1 MVFFTKSWR
10 RGLIVT
16 LAVAAFSLSLI
27 TSAVAAVTL
36 NGTGATFP
44 KPLYDRYFSQM
55 RSANQIT
62 VNYEGTGSGAGI
74 KAFIGGN
81 VDFAGSDAL
90 MTAAQIAEVKRGV
103 IAVPTAGGAV
113 AVVYNLPGVTNLRLN
128 SDAMKGIF
136 EGKITRW
143 NDPKIAGI
151 SGQAKNLPNTA
162 IRVVVRADS
171 SGTSFI
177 FSNHLQAIGSSIK
190 GAAQPSWPGGP
201 LSGQGNPGVAGLVK
215 QTAGAVGYV
224 QDTYARQNK
233 LQTAFIQNRA
243 GRFVDPSL
251 AEAEKAF
258 AGEAF
263 PADFR
268 LVEGNPNDGYPIV
281 GLTWLLIYK
290 QYPAAKADA
299 IKKMVNWVMTTGQGI
314 NKQLEYTSIP
324 QATAQKVVQTVNQSV
339 VARG

>member
-1 MVFFTKSWR
+1 MNFFTARWR
-10 RGLIVT
+10 RGFIVV
-16 LAVAAFSLSLI
+16 LAVAAFSLTLI
-27 TSAVAAVTL
+27 SSAVAAVTL
-36 NGTGATFP
+36 NGSGATFP

-74 KAFIGGN
+74 KALISGT

-103 IAVPTAGGAV
+103 MAVPTAGGAV

-128 SDAMKGIF
+128 NDAMKGIF

-143 NDPKIAGI
+143 NDAKIAGI
-151 SGQAKNLPNTA
+151 SGQAKNLPNTP
-162 IRVVVRADS
+162 IRVAVRADS
-171 SGTSFI
+171 SGTTFI

-190 GAAQPSWPGGP
+190 AAAQPKWPDTAV
-201 LSGQGNPGVAGLVK
+201 SGQGNPGVAALVK
-215 QTAGAVGYV
+215 NTAGAIGYV
-224 QDTYARQNK
+224 QDTYARQNN
-233 LQTAFIQNRA
+233 LQTAFLQNKA

-251 AEAEKAF
+251 AEAEKAL
-258 AGEAF
+258 AGETF

-290 QYPAAKADA
+290 QYPAAKAEA

-314 NKQLEYTSIP
+314 NKQLEYTTIP
-324 QATAQKVVQTVNQSV
+324 SATAQKVVQTVNQSV
-339 VARG
+339 VARN

>member
-1 MVFFTKSWR
+1 MVFFTKPWR
-10 RGLIVT
+10 RTFIVT

-27 TSAVAAVTL
+27 SSAVAAVTL
-36 NGTGATFP
+36 NGSGATFP

-55 RSANQIT
+55 RSATGVT

-74 KAFIGGN
+74 RALIAGT

-90 MTAAQIAEVKRGV
+90 MSADQIAQVKRGV
-103 IAVPTAGGAV
+103 VAVPTAGGAV
-113 AVVYNLPGVTNLRLN
+113 AVVYNLPGVNNLRLN

-143 NDPKIAGI
+143 NDAKITGI
-151 SGQAKNLPNTA
+151 AGQAKNLPNTP
-162 IRVVVRADS
+162 IRVAVRADS

-177 FSNHLQAIGSSIK
+177 FTNHLQAIGSSIK
-190 GAAQPSWPGGP
+190 AAAQPSWPGSP
-201 LSGQGNPGVAGLVK
+201 LSGQGNPGVAGLVR
-215 QTAGAVGYV
+215 QTAGAIGYV

-233 LQTAFIQNRA
+233 LQTALIQNKA
-243 GRFVDPSL
+243 GRFVDANL

-258 AGEAF
+258 AGETF

-299 IKKMVNWVMTTGQGI
+299 IKKMVNWVMTTGQGL
-314 NKQLEYTSIP
+314 NKQLEFTAIP
-324 QATAQKVVQTVNQSV
+324 SATAQRVIQTVNQSV

>member
-10 RGLIVT
+10 RSFIVT

-27 TSAVAAVTL
+27 SSAVAAVTL
-36 NGTGATFP
+36 NGSGATFP

-55 RSANQIT
+55 RSATGIT

-74 KAFIGGN
+74 RALIAGT

-90 MTAAQIAEVKRGV
+90 MTAAQISQVKRGV
-103 IAVPTAGGAV
+103 MAVPTAGGAV
-113 AVVYNLPGVTNLRLN
+113 AVVYNLPGVNNVRLN
-128 SDAMKGIF
+128 RDAMKGIF

-143 NDPKIAGI
+143 NDAKIAGI
-151 SGQAKNLPNTA
+151 TGQAKNLPNTA

-201 LSGQGNPGVAGLVK
+201 LSGQGNPGVAGLVR
-215 QTAGAVGYV
+215 QTAGAIGYV
-224 QDTYARQNK
+224 QDTFARQNK

-299 IKKMVNWVMTTGQGI
+299 VKKMVNWVMTTGQGI
-314 NKQLEYTSIP
+314 NKQLEFTSIP
-324 QATAQKVVQTVNQSV
+324 RGTAQKVIQTVNQSV

>member
-10 RGLIVT
+10 RGFIVT

-27 TSAVAAVTL
+27 SSAVAAVTL
-36 NGTGATFP
+36 NGSGATFP

-55 RSANQIT
+55 RSATGIT

-74 KAFIGGN
+74 RALISGT

-90 MTAAQIAEVKRGV
+90 MSSAQIAQVKRGV
-103 IAVPTAGGAV
+103 MAVPTAGGAV
-113 AVVYNLPGVTNLRLN
+113 AVVYNLPGVNNLRL
-128 SDAMKGIF
+128 SADAMKGIF
-136 EGKITRW
+136 ERKITRW

-215 QTAGAVGYV
+215 QTAGAIGYV

-233 LQTAFIQNRA
+233 LQTAFIQNKK
-243 GRFVDPSL
+243 GRFVDANL

-290 QYPAAKADA
+290 QYPAAKAEA
-299 IKKMVNWVMTTGQGI
+299 IKKMVNWVMTTGQGL

-324 QATAQKVVQTVNQSV
+324 QGTAQKVIQTVNQSV

>member
-1 MVFFTKSWR
+1 MIIFTARWR
-10 RGLIVT
+10 RAFILT
-16 LAVAAFSLSLI
+16 LAAAAFSLSLI
-27 TSAVAAVTL
+27 SSAVAAVTL
-36 NGTGATFP
+36 NGSGATFP

-74 KAFIGGN
+74 KALISGT

-90 MTAAQIAEVKRGV
+90 MTAAQIAQVKRGV
-103 IAVPTAGGAV
+103 MAVPTAGGAV

-128 SDAMKGIF
+128 NDAMKGIF

-151 SGQAKNLPNTA
+151 SGQAKGLPNTP
-162 IRVVVRADS
+162 IRVAVRADS

-177 FSNHLQAIGSSIK
+177 FANHLQATGSSIK
-190 GAAQPSWPGGP
+190 ASSQPSWPGSP
-201 LSGQGNPGVAGLVK
+201 VSGQGNPGVAALVK
-215 QTAGAVGYV
+215 NTAGAIGYV
-224 QDTYARQNK
+224 QDTFARQNN
-233 LQTAFIQNRA
+233 LQTAFIQNKA

-251 AEAEKAF
+251 AEAEKAL

-314 NKQLEYTSIP
+314 NKQLEYTRIP
-324 QATAQKVVQTVNQSV
+324 SATAQKVVQTVNQTV
-339 VARG
+339 VARS

>member
-1 MVFFTKSWR
+1 MVFFTKGWR
-10 RGLIVT
+10 RGFIVT
-16 LAVAAFSLSLI
+16 LAVTAFSLSLI

-36 NGTGATFP
+36 NGSGATFP

-74 KAFIGGN
+74 KALIAGT

-90 MTAAQIAEVKRGV
+90 MTPAQIAQVKRGV

-113 AVVYNLPGVTNLRLN
+113 AVVYNLPGVNNVRL
-128 SDAMKGIF
+128 SADAMKGIF

-143 NDPKIAGI
+143 NDAKIAGI
-151 SGQAKNLPNTA
+151 AGQAKNLPNTA

-171 SGTSFI
+171 SGTTFI
-177 FSNHLQAIGSSIK
+177 FANHLQAIGSSIK
-190 GAAQPSWPGGP
+190 GAAQPSWPGSP
-201 LSGQGNPGVAGLVK
+201 VSGQGNPGVAGLVR
-215 QTAGAVGYV
+215 QTAGAIGYV

-233 LQTAFIQNRA
+233 LQTAFIQNRK
-243 GRFVDPSL
+243 GRFVDANL
-251 AEAEKAF
+251 AEAEKAL
-258 AGEAF
+258 AGEAY

-290 QYPAAKADA
+290 QYPAAKAEA
-299 IKKMVNWVMTTGQGI
+299 VKKMVNWVMTTGQGI
-314 NKQLEYTSIP
+314 NKSLEFTTIP
-324 QATAQKVVQTVNQSV
+324 SATAQKVIQTVNSSV

>member
-1 MVFFTKSWR
+1 MNFFTGRWR
-10 RGLIVT
+10 RSFIVT
-16 LAVAAFSLSLI
+16 LAAVAFSLTLI
-27 TSAVAAVTL
+27 SSAVAAITL
-36 NGTGATFP
+36 NGSGATFP

-74 KAFIGGN
+74 KALITGT

-103 IAVPTAGGAV
+103 MAVPTAGGAV
-113 AVVYNLPGVTNLRLN
+113 AVVYNLPGVNNLRLN
-128 SDAMKGIF
+128 NDAMKGIF

-151 SGQAKNLPNTA
+151 SGQAKGLPNTA
-162 IRVVVRADS
+162 IRVAVRADS

-177 FSNHLQAIGSSIK
+177 FANHLQATGSTIK
-190 GAAQPSWPGGP
+190 AVAQPNWPDTAVRGP
-201 LSGQGNPGVAGLVK
+201 GNPGVAALVK
-215 QTAGAVGYV
+215 NTAGAIGYV
-224 QDTYARQNK
+224 QDTFARQNN
-233 LQTAFIQNRA
+233 LQTAFIQNKA
-243 GRFVDPSL
+243 GRFVEPSL
-251 AEAEKAF
+251 AEAEKAL
-258 AGEAF
+258 AGETF

-290 QYPAAKADA
+290 QYPAAKAEA

-314 NKQLEYTSIP
+314 NKQLEFTQIP
-324 QATAQKVVQTVNQSV
+324 SATAQKVVQAVNQTV
-339 VARG
+339 IARG

>member
-1 MVFFTKSWR
+1 MIFFTARWR
-10 RGLIVT
+10 RAFILT
-16 LAVAAFSLSLI
+16 LAAAFSLSLVS
-27 TSAVAAVTL
+27 SAVAAVTL
-36 NGTGATFP
+36 NGSGATFP

-74 KAFIGGN
+74 KALISGT

-103 IAVPTAGGAV
+103 MAIPTAGGAV

-128 SDAMKGIF
+128 NDAMKGIF

-151 SGQAKNLPNTA
+151 SGQAKGLPNTP
-162 IRVVVRADS
+162 IRVAVRADS
-171 SGTSFI
+171 SGTTFI
-177 FSNHLQAIGSSIK
+177 FANHLQATGSSIK
-190 GAAQPSWPGGP
+190 AASQPSWPGSP
-201 LSGQGNPGVAGLVK
+201 VSGQGNPGVAALVK
-215 QTAGAVGYV
+215 NTAGAIGYV

-233 LQTAFIQNRA
+233 LQTAFIQNKA

-251 AEAEKAF
+251 AEAEKAL
-258 AGEAF
+258 AGETF

-314 NKQLEYTSIP
+314 NKQLEYTQIP
-324 QATAQKVVQTVNQSV
+324 SATAQKVVQTVNQTV
-339 VARG
+339 VARS

>member
-1 MVFFTKSWR
+1 MVFFTKGWR
-10 RGLIVT
+10 RAFIVT

-36 NGTGATFP
+36 NGSGATFP

-74 KAFIGGN
+74 KALISGT

-103 IAVPTAGGAV
+103 MAVPTAGGAV

-128 SDAMKGIF
+128 NDAMKGIF

-162 IRVVVRADS
+162 IRVAVRADS
-171 SGTSFI
+171 SGTTFI
-177 FSNHLQAIGSSIK
+177 FANHLQAIGSSIK
-190 GAAQPSWPGGP
+190 AAAQPKWPDTAV
-201 LSGQGNPGVAGLVK
+201 SGQGNPGVAALVK
-215 QTAGAVGYV
+215 NTAGAIGYV
-224 QDTYARQNK
+224 QDTYARQNN
-233 LQTAFIQNRA
+233 LQTAFLQNKA

-251 AEAEKAF
+251 AEAEKAL
-258 AGEAF
+258 AGETF

-290 QYPAAKADA
+290 QYPAAKAEA

-314 NKQLEYTSIP
+314 NKQLEYTTIP
-324 QATAQKVVQTVNQSV
+324 SATAQKVVQTVNQTV
-339 VARG
+339 VARN

>member
-1 MVFFTKSWR
+1 MTFFTARWR
-10 RGLIVT
+10 RAFILT
-16 LAVAAFSLSLI
+16 LAAAAFSLSLI
-27 TSAVAAVTL
+27 SSAVAAVTL
-36 NGTGATFP
+36 NGSGATFP

-74 KAFIGGN
+74 KALISGT

-90 MTAAQIAEVKRGV
+90 MTAAQIAQVKRGV
-103 IAVPTAGGAV
+103 MAVPTAGGAV

-128 SDAMKGIF
+128 NDAMKGIF

-151 SGQAKNLPNTA
+151 SGQAKGLPNTP
-162 IRVVVRADS
+162 IRVAVRADS

-177 FSNHLQAIGSSIK
+177 FANHLQATGSSIK
-190 GAAQPSWPGGP
+190 ASSQPSWPGSP
-201 LSGQGNPGVAGLVK
+201 VSGQGNPGVAALVK
-215 QTAGAVGYV
+215 NTAGAIGYV
-224 QDTYARQNK
+224 QDTFARQNK
-233 LQTAFIQNRA
+233 LQTAFIQNKA

-251 AEAEKAF
+251 AEAEKAL
-258 AGEAF
+258 AGETF

-290 QYPAAKADA
+290 QYPAAKEAA

-314 NKQLEYTSIP
+314 NKQLEYTAIP
-324 QATAQKVVQTVNQSV
+324 SATAKKVVQTVNQTV
-339 VARG
+339 VAKS

>member
-1 MVFFTKSWR
+1 MNFFTARWR
-10 RGLIVT
+10 RGFIVA
-16 LAVAAFSLSLI
+16 LAVAAFSLTLI
-27 TSAVAAVTL
+27 SSAVAAVTL
-36 NGTGATFP
+36 NGSGATFP

-74 KAFIGGN
+74 KALIAGT

-103 IAVPTAGGAV
+103 MAVPTAGGAV

-128 SDAMKGIF
+128 SEAIKGIF

-143 NDPKIAGI
+143 NDAKIAGI

-162 IRVVVRADS
+162 IRVAVRADS
-171 SGTSFI
+171 SGTTFI
-177 FSNHLQAIGSSIK
+177 FANHLQAIGSSIK
-190 GAAQPSWPGGP
+190 AAAQPKWPDNVVSGP
-201 LSGQGNPGVAGLVK
+201 GNPGVAALVK
-215 QTAGAVGYV
+215 NTAGAIGYV
-224 QDTYARQNK
+224 QDTFARQNN
-233 LQTAFIQNRA
+233 LQTAFLQNKA

-251 AEAEKAF
+251 AEAEKAL
-258 AGEAF
+258 AGETF

-290 QYPAAKADA
+290 QYPAAKAEA

-314 NKQLEYTSIP
+314 NKQLEFTQIP
-324 QATAQKVVQTVNQSV
+324 SATAQKVVQTVNQTV
-339 VARG
+339 IARG

>member
-10 RGLIVT
+10 RGFIVT

-27 TSAVAAVTL
+27 SSAVAAVTL
-36 NGTGATFP
+36 NGSGATFP

-55 RSANQIT
+55 RSATGIT

-74 KAFIGGN
+74 KALISGT

-90 MTAAQIAEVKRGV
+90 MSSAQIAQVKRGV
-103 IAVPTAGGAV
+103 MAVPTAGGAV
-113 AVVYNLPGVTNLRLN
+113 AVVYNLPGVNNVRLSAN
-128 SDAMKGIF
+128 AMKGIF

-143 NDPKIAGI
+143 NDPQIAGI

-215 QTAGAVGYV
+215 QTAGAIGYV

-233 LQTAFIQNRA
+233 LQTAFIQNKK
-243 GRFVDPSL
+243 GRFVDANL

-258 AGEAF
+258 SGEAF

-324 QATAQKVVQTVNQSV
+324 QGTAQKVIQTVNQSV

>member
-10 RGLIVT
+10 RGFIVT

-36 NGTGATFP
+36 NGSGATFP

-55 RSANQIT
+55 RSATGIT

-74 KAFIGGN
+74 RALIAGT

-90 MTAAQIAEVKRGV
+90 MSSEQISQVKRGV
-103 IAVPTAGGAV
+103 MAVPTAGGAV
-113 AVVYNLPGVTNLRLN
+113 AVVYNLPGVNNVRL
-128 SDAMKGIF
+128 SADAMKGIF

-224 QDTYARQNK
+224 QDTFARQNK

-299 IKKMVNWVMTTGQGI
+299 IKKMVNWAMTTGQGI

-324 QATAQKVVQTVNQSV
+324 QGTAQKVIQTVNQSV

>member
-1 MVFFTKSWR
+1 MNFFTGRWR
-10 RGLIVT
+10 RGFIVT
-16 LAVAAFSLSLI
+16 LAAAAFSLTLI
-27 TSAVAAVTL
+27 SSAVAAVTL
-36 NGTGATFP
+36 NGSGATFP

-74 KAFIGGN
+74 KALITGT

-90 MTAAQIAEVKRGV
+90 MTPAQIAEVKRGV

-128 SDAMKGIF
+128 KDAMNGIF

-143 NDPKIAGI
+143 NDAKIAGI
-151 SGQAKNLPNTA
+151 SGQAKNLPNTP
-162 IRVVVRADS
+162 IRVAVRADS
-171 SGTSFI
+171 SGTTFI
-177 FSNHLQAIGSSIK
+177 FANHLQATGSSIK
-190 GAAQPSWPGGP
+190 ASSQPSWPGSPVRGP
-201 LSGQGNPGVAGLVK
+201 GNPGVAALVK
-215 QTAGAVGYV
+215 NTAGAIGYV
-224 QDTYARQNK
+224 QDTFARQNN
-233 LQTAFIQNRA
+233 LQTAFIQNKA
-243 GRFVDPSL
+243 GRFVEPSL
-251 AEAEKAF
+251 AEAEKAL
-258 AGEAF
+258 AGETF

-290 QYPAAKADA
+290 QYPAAKAEA

-314 NKQLEYTSIP
+314 NKQLEFTQIP
-324 QATAQKVVQTVNQSV
+324 SATAQKVVQTVNQTV

>member
-1 MVFFTKSWR
+1 MNFFTGRWR
-10 RGLIVT
+10 RSFIVA
-16 LAVAAFSLSLI
+16 LAAAAFSLTLI
-27 TSAVAAVTL
+27 SSAVAAVTL
-36 NGTGATFP
+36 NGSGATFP

-74 KAFIGGN
+74 KALIAGT

-103 IAVPTAGGAV
+103 MAVPTAGGAV

-128 SDAMKGIF
+128 NEAMKGIF

-143 NDPKIAGI
+143 NDAKIAGI
-151 SGQAKNLPNTA
+151 SGQAKNLPNTP
-162 IRVVVRADS
+162 IRVAVRAES
-171 SGTSFI
+171 SGTTFI
-177 FSNHLQAIGSSIK
+177 FSNHLQAIGSSVK
-190 GAAQPSWPGGP
+190 AGAQPSWPGSP
-201 LSGQGNPGVAGLVK
+201 VSGQGNPGVAALVK
-215 QTAGAVGYV
+215 NTAGAIGYV
-224 QDTYARQNK
+224 QDTYARQNN
-233 LQTAFIQNRA
+233 LQTAFIQNKA

-251 AEAEKAF
+251 AEAEKAL
-258 AGEAF
+258 AGETF

-290 QYPAAKADA
+290 QYPAAKAEA

-314 NKQLEYTSIP
+314 NKQLEFTQIP
-324 QATAQKVVQTVNQSV
+324 SATAQKVVQTVNQTV

>member
-1 MVFFTKSWR
+1 MVFFTKGWR
-10 RGLIVT
+10 RGFIVT
-16 LAVAAFSLSLI
+16 LAVATFSLSLV

-74 KAFIGGN
+74 KALIAGN

-90 MTAAQIAEVKRGV
+90 MTSAQISQVKRGV
-103 IAVPTAGGAV
+103 MAIPTAGGAV
-113 AVVYNLPGVTNLRLN
+113 AVVYNLPGVNNVRL
-128 SDAMKGIF
+128 SADAMKGIF

-143 NDPKIAGI
+143 NDAKIAGI

-171 SGTSFI
+171 SGTTFI
-177 FSNHLQAIGSSIK
+177 FANHLQAIGSSIK
-190 GAAQPSWPGGP
+190 AAAQPSWPGSP
-201 LSGQGNPGVAGLVK
+201 LSGPGNPGVAGLVK
-215 QTAGAVGYV
+215 QTPGAIGYV
-224 QDTYARQNK
+224 QDTYARQNN
-233 LQTAFIQNRA
+233 LQTAFIQNKA

-251 AEAEKAF
+251 AEAEKAL
-258 AGEAF
+258 AGETY

-314 NKQLEYTSIP
+314 NKGLEFTSIP

-339 VARG
+339 VAKG

>member
-1 MVFFTKSWR
+1 MFFFTGRWR
-10 RGLIVT
+10 RAFIVT
-16 LAVAAFSLSLI
+16 LAAAAFSLSLI
-27 TSAVAAVTL
+27 SSAVAAVTL
-36 NGTGATFP
+36 NGSGATFP

-74 KAFIGGN
+74 KALISGT

-113 AVVYNLPGVTNLRLN
+113 AVVYNLPGINNLRLN

-143 NDPKIAGI
+143 NDAKITAI
-151 SGQAKNLPNTA
+151 SGQAKNLPNTP

-171 SGTSFI
+171 SGTTFI
-177 FSNHLQAIGSSIK
+177 FANHLQAIGSSIK
-190 GAAQPSWPGGP
+190 AAAQPSWLGSPV
-201 LSGQGNPGVAGLVK
+201 SGQGNPGVAALVK
-215 QTAGAVGYV
+215 NTAGAIGYV
-224 QDTYARQNK
+224 QDTYARQNS
-233 LQTAFIQNRA
+233 LQTAFIQNKA
-243 GRFVDPSL
+243 GRFVDANL
-251 AEAEKAF
+251 AEAEKAL
-258 AGEAF
+258 AGETF

-281 GLTWLLIYK
+281 GLTWLLVYK
-290 QYPAAKADA
+290 EYPAAKAEA

-314 NKQLEYTSIP
+314 NKQLEFTTIP
-324 QATAQKVVQTVNQSV
+324 TATAQKVIQTVNQSV
-339 VARG
+339 VAKG

>member
-1 MVFFTKSWR
+1 MVFFTKGWR
-10 RGLIVT
+10 RGFIVT
-16 LAVAAFSLSLI
+16 LAVATFSLSLI

-36 NGTGATFP
+36 NGSGATFP

-55 RSANQIT
+55 RSATQIT

-74 KAFIGGN
+74 KALIAGT

-90 MTAAQIAEVKRGV
+90 MTPAQIAQVKRGV
-103 IAVPTAGGAV
+103 MAIPTAGGAV
-113 AVVYNLPGVTNLRLN
+113 AVVYNLPGVNNVRL
-128 SDAMKGIF
+128 SADAMKGIF

-143 NDPKIAGI
+143 NDAKIAGI
-151 SGQAKNLPNTA
+151 AGQAKNLPNTA

-171 SGTSFI
+171 SGTTFI

-190 GAAQPSWPGGP
+190 GAAQPSWPGSP
-201 LSGQGNPGVAGLVK
+201 VSGQGNPGVAGLVK
-215 QTAGAVGYV
+215 QTAGAIGYV

-233 LQTAFIQNRA
+233 LQTAFIQNRK

-251 AEAEKAF
+251 AEAEKAL
-258 AGEAF
+258 AGEAY

-290 QYPAAKADA
+290 QYPAAKAEA
-299 IKKMVNWVMTTGQGI
+299 VKKMVNWVMTSGQGI
-314 NKQLEYTSIP
+314 NKSLEYTTVPS
-324 QATAQKVVQTVNQSV
+324 ATAQKVIQTVNSSV

>member
-1 MVFFTKSWR
+1 MVLFTKSWR
-10 RGLIVT
+10 RGFIVT

-36 NGTGATFP
+36 NGSGATFP

-74 KAFIGGN
+74 KALIAGT

-90 MTAAQIAEVKRGV
+90 MTPAQISQVKRGV
-103 IAVPTAGGAV
+103 MAIPTAGGAV
-113 AVVYNLPGVTNLRLN
+113 AVVYNLPGVNNVKLN
-128 SDAMKGIF
+128 ADAMKGIF

-143 NDPKIAGI
+143 NDAKIAGI
-151 SGQAKNLPNTA
+151 AGQAKNLPNSA

-171 SGTSFI
+171 SGTTFI

-190 GAAQPSWPGGP
+190 GAAQPSWPGSP
-201 LSGQGNPGVAGLVK
+201 LSGQGNPGVAGLVR
-215 QTAGAVGYV
+215 QTAGSIGYV
-224 QDTYARQNK
+224 QDTYARQNN
-233 LQTAFIQNRA
+233 LQTAFIQNKA

-251 AEAEKAF
+251 AEAEKAL
-258 AGEAF
+258 AGETY

-268 LVEGNPNDGYPIV
+268 LVEGNPRDGYPIV
-281 GLTWLLIYK
+281 GLTWLLIHK
-290 QYPAAKADA
+290 EYPAAKADA
-299 IKKMVNWVMTTGQGI
+299 IKKMVNWVMTTGQGL
-314 NKQLEYTSIP
+314 NTGLEYTSIP
-324 QATAQKVVQTVNQSV
+324 QATAQKVIQTVNQTV
-339 VARG
+339 VAKG

>member
-1 MVFFTKSWR
+1 MVFFTKGWR
-10 RGLIVT
+10 RGFIVT
-16 LAVAAFSLSLI
+16 LAVATFSLSLI

-36 NGTGATFP
+36 NGSGATFP

-74 KAFIGGN
+74 KALIAGT

-90 MTAAQIAEVKRGV
+90 MTSAQISQVSRGV

-113 AVVYNLPGVTNLRLN
+113 AVVYNLPGVSNVKL
-128 SDAMKGIF
+128 SADAMKGIF

-143 NDPKIAGI
+143 NDAKIAGI
-151 SGQAKNLPNTA
+151 AGQAKNLPNTA

-171 SGTSFI
+171 SGTTFI
-177 FSNHLQAIGSSIK
+177 FANHLQAIGSSIK
-190 GAAQPSWPGGP
+190 GAAQPSWPGSP

-215 QTAGAVGYV
+215 QTPGAIGYV
-224 QDTYARQNK
+224 QDTFARQNN
-233 LQTAFIQNRA
+233 LQTAFIQNKA
-243 GRFVDPSL
+243 GRFVDANL

-258 AGEAF
+258 AGETF

-299 IKKMVNWVMTTGQGI
+299 IKKMVNWVLTTGQGL
-314 NKQLEYTSIP
+314 NKGLEFTSIP
-324 QATAQKVVQTVNQSV
+324 QATAQKVIQTVNQSV
-339 VARG
+339 VAKG

>member
-1 MVFFTKSWR
+1 MVFFTKGWR
-10 RGLIVT
+10 RGFIVT
-16 LAVAAFSLSLI
+16 LAVATFSLSLI

-36 NGTGATFP
+36 NGSGATFP

-74 KAFIGGN
+74 KALISGT

-90 MTAAQIAEVKRGV
+90 MTPAQIAQVKRGV
-103 IAVPTAGGAV
+103 MAVPTAGGAV
-113 AVVYNLPGVTNLRLN
+113 AVVYNLPGVNNVRL
-128 SDAMKGIF
+128 SADAMKGIF

-143 NDPKIAGI
+143 NDAKIAGI
-151 SGQAKNLPNTA
+151 AGQAKNLPNTA

-171 SGTSFI
+171 SGTTFI
-177 FSNHLQAIGSSIK
+177 FANHLQAIGSSIK
-190 GAAQPSWPGGP
+190 GAAQPSWPGSP
-201 LSGQGNPGVAGLVK
+201 VSGQGNPGVAGLVK
-215 QTAGAVGYV
+215 QTAGAIGYV

-233 LQTAFIQNRA
+233 LQTAFIQNRK

-251 AEAEKAF
+251 AEAEKAL

-290 QYPAAKADA
+290 QYPAAKAEA
-299 IKKMVNWVMTTGQGI
+299 VKKMVNWVMTSGQGI
-314 NKQLEYTSIP
+314 NKSLEYTTVPS
-324 QATAQKVVQTVNQSV
+324 ATAQKVIQTVNSSV

>member
-1 MVFFTKSWR
+1 MIFFTARWR
-10 RGLIVT
+10 RGFIVT

-27 TSAVAAVTL
+27 GSAVAAVTL
-36 NGTGATFP
+36 NGSGATFP

-55 RSANQIT
+55 RSATQIT

-74 KAFIGGN
+74 KALISGT

-90 MTAAQIAEVKRGV
+90 MTAAQIAQVKRGV
-103 IAVPTAGGAV
+103 MAVPTAGGAV
-113 AVVYNLPGVTNLRLN
+113 AVVYNLPGVNNLRLN
-128 SDAMKGIF
+128 NNAMKGIF

-143 NDPKIAGI
+143 NDAKIAGI
-151 SGQAKNLPNTA
+151 AGQAKNLPNTP

-171 SGTSFI
+171 SGTTFI
-177 FSNHLQAIGSSIK
+177 FSNHLQAIGSSVK
-190 GAAQPSWPGGP
+190 GAPQPSWSGSP
-201 LSGQGNPGVAGLVK
+201 LSGQGNPGVAGLVR
-215 QTAGAVGYV
+215 QTAGAIGYV

-233 LQTAFIQNRA
+233 LQTAFIQNKA

-251 AEAEKAF
+251 AEAEKAL
-258 AGEAF
+258 AGETF

-290 QYPAAKADA
+290 QYPAAKAAA
-299 IKKMVNWVMTTGQGI
+299 IKKMVNWVMTTGQGL
-314 NKQLEYTSIP
+314 NKQLEFTRIP
-324 QATAQKVVQTVNQSV
+324 QATAQKVIQTVNQSV

>member
-1 MVFFTKSWR
+1 MVFFTKGWR
-10 RGLIVT
+10 RAFIVT
-16 LAVAAFSLSLI
+16 LAVASFSLSLV

-36 NGTGATFP
+36 NGSGATFP

-55 RSANQIT
+55 RSATGIT

-74 KAFIGGN
+74 KALITGT

-103 IAVPTAGGAV
+103 MAIPTAGGAV
-113 AVVYNLPGVTNLRLN
+113 AVVYNLPGVNNLRLN

-143 NDPKIAGI
+143 NDAKIAGI
-151 SGQAKNLPNTA
+151 SGQAKNLPNTP
-162 IRVVVRADS
+162 IRVAVRADS

-177 FSNHLQAIGSSIK
+177 FANHLQAIGSSIK
-190 GAAQPSWPGGP
+190 AAAQPSWPGSP
-201 LSGQGNPGVAGLVK
+201 VRGQGNPGVAASVK
-215 QTAGAVGYV
+215 NTAGAIGYV
-224 QDTYARQNK
+224 QDTFARQNN
-233 LQTAFIQNRA
+233 LQTAFIQNKA

-251 AEAEKAF
+251 AEAEKAL
-258 AGEAF
+258 AGETF

-290 QYPAAKADA
+290 QYPAAKAEA
-299 IKKMVNWVMTTGQGI
+299 VKKMVNWVMTTGQGI
-314 NKQLEYTSIP
+314 NKQLEFTSIP
-324 QATAQKVVQTVNQSV
+324 SATAQKVIQTVNQSV

>member
-1 MVFFTKSWR
+1 MVFFTKGWR
-10 RGLIVT
+10 RAFIVT

-36 NGTGATFP
+36 NGSGATFP

-74 KAFIGGN
+74 KALISGT

-103 IAVPTAGGAV
+103 MAVPTAGGAV
-113 AVVYNLPGVTNLRLN
+113 AVVYNLPGVNNLRLN
-128 SDAMKGIF
+128 NDAMKGIF

-143 NDPKIAGI
+143 NDAKIAGI
-151 SGQAKNLPNTA
+151 SGQAKNLPNTP
-162 IRVVVRADS
+162 IRVAVRADS
-171 SGTSFI
+171 SGTTFI
-177 FSNHLQAIGSSIK
+177 FANHLQAIGSSVK
-190 GAAQPSWPGGP
+190 AAAQPSWPGSP
-201 LSGQGNPGVAGLVK
+201 VSGQGNPGVAALVK
-215 QTAGAVGYV
+215 NTAGAIGYV
-224 QDTYARQNK
+224 QDTYARQNQ
-233 LQTAFIQNRA
+233 LQTAFIQNKA

-251 AEAEKAF
+251 AEAEKAL
-258 AGEAF
+258 AGETF

-290 QYPAAKADA
+290 QYPAAKAEA

-314 NKQLEYTSIP
+314 NKQLEYTQIP
-324 QATAQKVVQTVNQSV
+324 SATAQKVVQTVNQTV

>member
-1 MVFFTKSWR
+1 MVFFTKGWR
-10 RGLIVT
+10 RSFIVT
-16 LAVAAFSLSLI
+16 LAVAAFSLTLI
-27 TSAVAAVTL
+27 SSAVAAVTL
-36 NGTGATFP
+36 NGSGATFP

-74 KAFIGGN
+74 KALIAGT

-90 MTAAQIAEVKRGV
+90 MTPAQIAQVKRGV
-103 IAVPTAGGAV
+103 MAVPTAGGAV
-113 AVVYNLPGVTNLRLN
+113 AVVYNLPGVNNVRL
-128 SDAMKGIF
+128 SADAMKGIF

-143 NDPKIAGI
+143 NDAKIAGI
-151 SGQAKNLPNTA
+151 AGQAKNLPNTA

-171 SGTSFI
+171 SGTTFI

-190 GAAQPSWPGGP
+190 GAAQPSWPGSP
-201 LSGQGNPGVAGLVK
+201 VSGQGNPGVAGLVK
-215 QTAGAVGYV
+215 QTAGAIGYV
-224 QDTYARQNK
+224 QDTYARQNN
-233 LQTAFIQNRA
+233 LQTAFLQNKK

-251 AEAEKAF
+251 AEAEKAL

-290 QYPAAKADA
+290 QYPAAKAEA
-299 IKKMVNWVMTTGQGI
+299 VKKMVNWVMTTGQGI
-314 NKQLEYTSIP
+314 NKSLEFTTIP
-324 QATAQKVVQTVNQSV
+324 SATAQKVIQTVNSSV

>member
-1 MVFFTKSWR
+1 MNFFTARWR
-10 RGLIVT
+10 RGFIVV
-16 LAVAAFSLSLI
+16 LAVAAFSLTLI
-27 TSAVAAVTL
+27 SSAVAAVTL
-36 NGTGATFP
+36 NGSGATFP

-74 KAFIGGN
+74 KALISGT

-103 IAVPTAGGAV
+103 MAVPTAGGAV

-128 SDAMKGIF
+128 NDAMKGIF

-162 IRVVVRADS
+162 IRVAVRADS
-171 SGTSFI
+171 SGTTFI
-177 FSNHLQAIGSSIK
+177 FANHLQAIGSSVK
-190 GAAQPSWPGGP
+190 AAAQPSWPGSP
-201 LSGQGNPGVAGLVK
+201 VSGQGNPGVAALVK
-215 QTAGAVGYV
+215 NTAGAIGYV
-224 QDTYARQNK
+224 QDTYARQNN
-233 LQTAFIQNRA
+233 LQTAFLQNKA

-251 AEAEKAF
+251 AEAEKAL
-258 AGEAF
+258 AGETF

-290 QYPAAKADA
+290 QYPAAKAEA

-314 NKQLEYTSIP
+314 NKQLEYTTIP
-324 QATAQKVVQTVNQSV
+324 SATAQKVVQTVNQSV

>member
-1 MVFFTKSWR
+1 MFFFTGRWR
-10 RGLIVT
+10 RSFIVT
-16 LAVAAFSLSLI
+16 LAAAAFSLSLI
-27 TSAVAAVTL
+27 SSAVAAVTL
-36 NGTGATFP
+36 NGSGATFP

-74 KAFIGGN
+74 KALIAGT

-90 MTAAQIAEVKRGV
+90 MTSAQIAEVKRGI

-113 AVVYNLPGVTNLRLN
+113 AVVYNLPGVNNVKL
-128 SDAMKGIF
+128 SADAMKGIF

-143 NDPKIAGI
+143 NDAKIAGI
-151 SGQAKNLPNTA
+151 SGQAKNLPNAA

-171 SGTSFI
+171 SGTTFI
-177 FSNHLQAIGSSIK
+177 FANHLQAIGSSIK
-190 GAAQPSWPGGP
+190 GVAQPSWPGSP
-201 LSGQGNPGVAGLVK
+201 LSGQGNPGVAGLVR
-215 QTAGAVGYV
+215 QTAGAIGYV

-233 LQTAFIQNRA
+233 LQTAFIQNKA
-243 GRFVDPSL
+243 GRYVDANL
-251 AEAEKAF
+251 EEAEKAL
-258 AGEAF
+258 AGEQY

-268 LVEGNPNDGYPIV
+268 LVEGNPRDGYPIV

-299 IKKMVNWVMTTGQGI
+299 IKKMVNWVMTTGQGL
-314 NKQLEYTSIP
+314 NKPLEYTTIP
-324 QATAQKVVQTVNQSV
+324 TATAQKIIQTVNQSV
-339 VARG
+339 VAKG

>member
-1 MVFFTKSWR
+1 MNFFTGRWR
-10 RGLIVT
+10 RSFIVT
-16 LAVAAFSLSLI
+16 LAAAAFSLSLI

-36 NGTGATFP
+36 NGSGATFP

-55 RSANQIT
+55 RRANQIT

-74 KAFIGGN
+74 KALIAGT

-103 IAVPTAGGAV
+103 MAVPTAGGAV

-128 SDAMKGIF
+128 NDAMKGIF

-143 NDPKIAGI
+143 NDAKIAGI
-151 SGQAKNLPNTA
+151 SGQAKNLPNTP
-162 IRVVVRADS
+162 IRVAVRADS
-171 SGTSFI
+171 SGTTFI
-177 FSNHLQAIGSSIK
+177 FSNHLQAIGSSVK
-190 GAAQPSWPGGP
+190 AAAQPSWPGSP
-201 LSGQGNPGVAGLVK
+201 VSGQGNPGVAGLVK
-215 QTAGAVGYV
+215 NTAGAIGYV
-224 QDTYARQNK
+224 QDTYARQNN
-233 LQTAFIQNRA
+233 LQTAFIQNKA

-251 AEAEKAF
+251 SEAEKAL
-258 AGEAF
+258 AGETF

-290 QYPAAKADA
+290 QYPAAKAEA

-314 NKQLEYTSIP
+314 NKQLEYTQIP
-324 QATAQKVVQTVNQSV
+324 TATAQKVIQTVNQSV

>member
-1 MVFFTKSWR
+1 MNFFTGRWR
-10 RGLIVT
+10 RGFIVT
-16 LAVAAFSLSLI
+16 LAAAAFSLTLI
-27 TSAVAAVTL
+27 SSAVAAVTL
-36 NGTGATFP
+36 NGSGATFP

-74 KAFIGGN
+74 KALISGT

-103 IAVPTAGGAV
+103 MAIPTAGGAV
-113 AVVYNLPGVTNLRLN
+113 AVVYNLPGVNNLRLN
-128 SDAMKGIF
+128 NDAMKGIF

-143 NDPKIAGI
+143 NDAKIAGI
-151 SGQAKNLPNTA
+151 SGQAKGLPNTA
-162 IRVVVRADS
+162 IRVAVRADS
-171 SGTSFI
+171 SGTTFI
-177 FSNHLQAIGSSIK
+177 FANHLQATGSSIK
-190 GAAQPSWPGGP
+190 AAAQPSWPGSP
-201 LSGQGNPGVAGLVK
+201 VSGQGNPGVAALVK
-215 QTAGAVGYV
+215 NTAGAIGYV
-224 QDTYARQNK
+224 QDTYARQNN
-233 LQTAFIQNRA
+233 LQTAFIQNKV

-251 AEAEKAF
+251 AEAEKAL
-258 AGEAF
+258 AGETF

-314 NKQLEYTSIP
+314 NKQLEYTTIP
-324 QATAQKVVQTVNQSV
+324 SATAQKVVQTVNQTV

>member
-1 MVFFTKSWR
+1 MTFFTARWR
-10 RGLIVT
+10 RAFIVT

-36 NGTGATFP
+36 NGSGATFP

-74 KAFIGGN
+74 KALIAGT

-103 IAVPTAGGAV
+103 MAVPTAGGAV

-128 SDAMKGIF
+128 NDAMKGIF

-143 NDPKIAGI
+143 NDAKIAGI
-151 SGQAKNLPNTA
+151 SGQAKNLPNTP
-162 IRVVVRADS
+162 IRVAVRADS
-171 SGTSFI
+171 SGTTFI
-177 FSNHLQAIGSSIK
+177 FANHLQATGSSIK
-190 GAAQPSWPGGP
+190 AASQPSWPGSP
-201 LSGQGNPGVAGLVK
+201 VSGQGNPGVAALVK
-215 QTAGAVGYV
+215 NTAGAIGYV
-224 QDTYARQNK
+224 QDTFARQNN
-233 LQTAFIQNRA
+233 LQTAFIQNKA

-251 AEAEKAF
+251 AEAEKAL
-258 AGEAF
+258 AGETF

-290 QYPAAKADA
+290 QYPAAKAEA

-314 NKQLEYTSIP
+314 NKQLEFTQIP
-324 QATAQKVVQTVNQSV
+324 SPTAQKVVQTVNQTV